1 MKNEVKQ
8 HKYAEMMTKLKRAT
22 YEEYYYEAIFIE
34 YAILE
39 DRTES
44 ILKHAN
50 VKYKD
55 KNGKCFKI
63 SKKLNMIKD
72 REEFQEKYVKKHL
85 SNELVEQIYDW
96 KINRDKLMHNVMNLN
111 YENEEVKN
119 VALTGEC
126 LAKKFSS
133 KSKLVNGYFDKKNKI
148 NVVLN

>member
-8 HKYAEMMTKLKRAT
+8 HKYSEMMTKLKRAT

-55 KNGKCFKI
+55 KFYTFAMNG
-63 SKKLNMIKD
+63 
-72 REEFQEKYVKKHL
+72 Q
-85 SNELVEQIYDW
+85 
-96 KINRDKLMHNVMNLN
+96 
-111 YENEEVKN
+111 
-119 VALTGEC
+119 TGE
-126 LAKKFSS
+126 F
-133 KSKLVNGYFDKKNKI
+133 VGNIPVDKKKALKYGI
-148 NVVLN
+148 LTFVITFALVLLISYLFYIGGHK

>member
-8 HKYAEMMTKLKRAT
+8 HKYSEMMTKLKRAT

-55 KNGKCFKI
+55 KTFTVEY
-63 SKKLNMIKD
+63 LNNID
-72 REEFQEKYVKKHL
+72 EA
-85 SNELVEQIYDW
+85 NTELEMQCKRVT
-96 KINRDKLMHNVMNLN
+96 K
-111 YENEEVKN
+111 
-119 VALTGEC
+119 
-126 LAKKFSS
+126 
-133 KSKLVNGYFDKKNKI
+133 
-148 NVVLN
+148 